1 MSEGRGNHTGDGGSC
16 FEEDD
21 SLGISVTLVHRT
33 HVGCTTLQQAI
44 G

>member
-1 MSEGRGNHTGDGGSC
+1 MSEGCGNHTGDGGSC

-21 SLGISVTLVHRT
+21 SLVIPEKLVHRT
-33 HVGCTTLQQAI
+33 PVGCTTLQQAI